1 MENDLINI
9 LFLLISA
16 VLVFFM
22 QAGFAM
28 LELGFTRAKNAVNI
42 MMKNLMDFALG
53 ALVFF
58 AIGFAFM
65 FGSDVGGIIGVSG
78 FFDPIGAA
86 SAFTGVPSSVFVL
99 FQMML
104 CATSATIVS
113 GAMAERTKFVSYLIC
128 SAVMSMIIYP
138 VTGHWIWGGGW
149 LSGMGFH
156 DLAGSGAV
164 HMVGGICAFV
174 GAFLVGPRK
183 GKYTKAGKS
192 VAILGHNIP
201 MSFLGT
207 FILWLGW
214 FGFNC
219 GSAMTL
225 TENAGMIAI
234 NNVMAS
240 SAGAV
245 SAMIFTWILF
255 KKPDASM
262 VCNGVIA
269 GLVSVTASADVIAP
283 WAAVLIGA
291 AAGILMTL
299 SVEFLDKKVKVDD
312 PVGAIS
318 VHGVCGLWG
327 VVAAGIFGKGCDFF
341 TQLVGVLAVLIYV
354 MAAAFL
360 VFGIVKKVIGLR
372 VSESE
377 EIDGLDIHEHNA
389 IAYGN
394 FRLHDDK

>member
-1 MENDLINI
+1 MENEMVNFLFVLICAI
-9 LFLLISA
+9 
-16 VLVFFM
+16 LVFFM

-42 MMKNLMDFALG
+42 VMKNIMDFALG

-58 AIGFAFM
+58 AVGFALM
-65 FGSDVGGIIGVSG
+65 FGTDAGGIIGTSG
-78 FFDPIGAA
+78 FFAPEGAA
-86 SAFTGVPSSVFVL
+86 SAFSELPPELFIL
-99 FQMML
+99 FQVML
-104 CATSATIVS
+104 CATAATIVS

-149 LSGMGFH
+149 LSNMGFH
-156 DLAGSGAV
+156 DLAGSAAV

-174 GAFLVGPRK
+174 GALLVGPRK
-183 GKYTKAGKS
+183 GKYTKNGKS

-201 MSFLGT
+201 MSALGT
-207 FILWLGW
+207 FILWFAW

-219 GSAMTL
+219 GSTL
-225 TENAGMIAI
+225 AISTNVGNIAL

-245 SAMIFTWILF
+245 GAMIMTWILY
-255 KKPDASM
+255 KKPDVSM
-262 VCNGVIA
+262 VCNGIIG
-269 GLVSVTASADVIAP
+269 GLVSVTAGADVVTP
-283 WAAVLIGA
+283 WAAALIGA
-291 AAGILMTL
+291 IAGILTTL
-299 SVEFLDKKVKVDD
+299 CVDLFDKVVKLDD
-312 PVGAIS
+312 PVGAVS

-327 VVAAGIFGKGCDFF
+327 VVATGIFGRGCDFF
-341 TQLVGVLAVLIYV
+341 TQLVGVLAVLVYV
-354 MAAAFL
+354 MAVAFAI
-360 VFGIVKKVIGLR
+360 FGIVKKTVGLR
-372 VSESE
+372 VSEQE
-377 EIDGLDIHEHNA
+377 EVDGLDIHEHNA

>member
-1 MENDLINI
+1 
-9 LFLLISA
+9 
-16 VLVFFM
+16 
-22 QAGFAM
+22 
-28 LELGFTRAKNAVNI
+28 
-42 MMKNLMDFALG
+42 
-53 ALVFF
+53 
-58 AIGFAFM
+58 
-65 FGSDVGGIIGVSG
+65 
-78 FFDPIGAA
+78 
-86 SAFTGVPSSVFVL
+86 
-99 FQMML
+99 MML

-138 VTGHWIWGGGW
+138 VTGHLIWGGGW

-192 VAILGHNIP
+192 VAILDHNIP

-219 GSAMTL
+219 GS
-225 TENAGMIAI
+225 
-234 NNVMAS
+234 VMALT
-240 SAGAV
+240 G
-245 SAMIFTWILF
+245 
-255 KKPDASM
+255 
-262 VCNGVIA
+262 N
-269 GLVSVTASADVIAP
+269 
-283 WAAVLIGA
+283 
-291 AAGILMTL
+291 AGILMTL

-327 VVAAGIFGKGCDFF
+327 VVAAGIFGNGCDFF

-394 FRLHDDK
+394 FRLYDDK

>member
-183 GKYTKAGKS
+183 GK
-192 VAILGHNIP
+192 
-201 MSFLGT
+201 
-207 FILWLGW
+207 
-214 FGFNC
+214 
-219 GSAMTL
+219 
-225 TENAGMIAI
+225 
-234 NNVMAS
+234 
-240 SAGAV
+240 
-245 SAMIFTWILF
+245 
-255 KKPDASM
+255 
-262 VCNGVIA
+262 
-269 GLVSVTASADVIAP
+269 
-283 WAAVLIGA
+283 
-291 AAGILMTL
+291 
-299 SVEFLDKKVKVDD
+299 
-312 PVGAIS
+312 
-318 VHGVCGLWG
+318 
-327 VVAAGIFGKGCDFF
+327 
-341 TQLVGVLAVLIYV
+341 
-354 MAAAFL
+354 
-360 VFGIVKKVIGLR
+360 
-372 VSESE
+372 
-377 EIDGLDIHEHNA
+377 
-389 IAYGN
+389 
-394 FRLHDDK
+394 